1 MTNNKADEE
10 DGDEQEVVLPHHSQ
24 LFAPKSL
31 VLITRHDCFETFR
44 VGHLELNEY
53 QHAAPV
59 EIMAILPS
67 NIQASSHVIHLTG

>member
-44 VGHLELNEY
+44 VGHLELKGY
-53 QHAAPV
+53 HHAAPV
-59 EIMAILPS
+59 EIIVVLLS
-67 NIQASSHVIHLTG
+67 NIQAIMSAILQGN